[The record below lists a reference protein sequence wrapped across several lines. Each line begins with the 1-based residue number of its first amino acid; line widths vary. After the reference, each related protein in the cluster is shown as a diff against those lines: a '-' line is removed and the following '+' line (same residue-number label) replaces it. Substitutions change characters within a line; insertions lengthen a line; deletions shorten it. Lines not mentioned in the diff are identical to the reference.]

1 MTLTYYKTKVLKID
15 DIDEKKKQIYHSKRT
30 ESLEIDP
37 TNLVN
42 SSLTREQK
50 KCDGEKTVFSANS
63 GTTGYIH
70 THKNVNRFYNLQK
83 NSKLIIVL
91 NVKHKIVKLVE
102 ENRKCR

>member
-1 MTLTYYKTKVLKID
+1 M
-15 DIDEKKKQIYHSKRT
+15 YHFKRT

-37 TNLVN
+37 TNIVN
-42 SSLTREQK
+42 WSLTKEQK
-50 KCDGEKTVFSANS
+50 KCDEEKTVFSANS

-91 NVKHKIVKLVE
+91 NVKHKIIKLVE
-102 ENRKCR
+102 ENRKCKMTLGLISF